1 MKDLSVYAN
10 YRDVVVGAAIDLAK
24 EHPDVVFLDADLSS
38 CIGSTA
44 FQKEFPDRFFNC
56 GIAEANMAGVA
67 AGMASAGLTP
77 FIHSFAC
84 FASRRDYDQLFISVG
99 YTHQVVHVIGS
110 DPGIVAQYNG
120 GTHMPFEDIALFRQI
135 PGFNIIEPSDAT
147 SLYSLTQQLYA
158 AKKAS
163 YIRTPRKGISFRYT
177 ADDTIELGKAKVLRE
192 GSDVTIVATGVIMVD
207 TALAA
212 ADALAAEGIKAA
224 VIDLHTIRPLDT
236 QTIESYAQ
244 RTGHVVVC
252 ENGRYPG
259 GTGEMIARHLAMTCP
274 VKMDFMCVGDEFGQ
288 VGSLAYLK
296 SAYGFTPEILADK
309 VRKLL
314 H

>member
-10 YRDVVVGAAIDLAK
+10 YRDVVVGAAMDLAK
-24 EHPDVVFLDADLSS
+24 D
-38 CIGSTA
+38 STA

-147 SLYSLTQQLYA
+147 SLYSLTLQLYD

-177 ADDTIELGKAKVLRE
+177 ADDTIELGKAKVLRD
-192 GSDVTIVATGVIMVD
+192 GSDATIVATGAIMVD
-207 TALAA
+207 IALAA
-212 ADALAAEGIKAA
+212 ADALAVHLQRKA
-224 VIDLHTIRPLDT
+224 
-236 QTIESYAQ
+236 
-244 RTGHVVVC
+244 
-252 ENGRYPG
+252 
-259 GTGEMIARHLAMTCP
+259 
-274 VKMDFMCVGDEFGQ
+274 
-288 VGSLAYLK
+288 
-296 SAYGFTPEILADK
+296 
-309 VRKLL
+309 
-314 H
+314 